1 MIDSMT
7 QSPTVEPTY
16 VRRNKRRTR
25 LIVALVILGVG
36 GGIGFKYARH
46 HIFPKR
52 FAEVVP
58 GKLYRSGYCQPGP
71 LTRII
76 RDHNIKTILVLL
88 NDEPD
93 SPEQQKELAVVQ
105 REGVKLIRIGMPGD
119 GCADFDAL
127 EKAADII
134 ADASTQPLL
143 VHCYAGTNRT
153 GAAYAVWRMRHCGWN
168 YEQTMD
174 ECEDNEL
181 SPHYS
186 AKLFDHLKRYY
197 AARIA
202 GPTSKPATRPAE
214 A

>member
-1 MIDSMT
+1 MT
-7 QSPTVEPTY
+7 ESPTAESAFA
-16 VRRNKRRTR
+16 RRHRHRTR
-25 LIVALVILGVG
+25 FIIVLLVLGVG

-46 HIFPKR
+46 HLFPKR

-58 GKLYRSGYCQPGP
+58 GKLYRSGYCEPGP

-76 RDHNIKTILVLL
+76 RENKIKTILVLL
-88 NDEPD
+88 EDEPD
-93 SPEQQKELAVVQ
+93 SPLQQKEVAVAQ

-127 EKAADII
+127 EKAADVI
-134 ADASTQPLL
+134 ADAANQPLL

-168 YEQTMD
+168 YDQTMS

-181 SPHYS
+181 SPRYS
-186 AKLFDHLKRYY
+186 AKLFAHLRRYY
-197 AARIA
+197 AERIA
-202 GPTSKPATRPAE
+202 APAGRPATQPA
-214 A
+214 AA